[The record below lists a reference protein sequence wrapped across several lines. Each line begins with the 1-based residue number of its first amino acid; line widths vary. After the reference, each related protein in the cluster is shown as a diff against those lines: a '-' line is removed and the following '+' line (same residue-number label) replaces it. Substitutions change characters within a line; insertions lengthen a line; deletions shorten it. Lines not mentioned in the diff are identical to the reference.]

1 MMGEDKGGWRTLAA
15 GGTAGAIDCCFTM
28 PLDTLGTQIQL
39 LNKGP
44 IECTRAIMKAKGV
57 AGLYAG
63 FWPFL
68 IQSSAKSSIR
78 FLGYETLQ
86 NGVDSMGIDRSKMPG
101 SDHRF
106 RRAYNEPVLARVR
119 GAAPECLTVGLNAT
133 SVPVAEP
140 ECHARHVRRLLVAV
154 LWLGCWCNRGPQSD
168 RAYRSRE
175 GARPG
180 NVGRIG
186 QGDHRPATYR

>member
-1 MMGEDKGGWRTLAA
+1 MMGKDKGGWRTLAA

-101 SDHRF
+101 SHRF

-119 GAAPECLTVGLNAT
+119 GAAPECLTV
-133 SVPVAEP
+133 AEP
-140 ECHARHVRRLLVAV
+140 ECHARA
-154 LWLGCWCNRGPQSD
+154 
-168 RAYRSRE
+168 
-175 GARPG
+175 
-180 NVGRIG
+180 GR
-186 QGDHRPATYR
+186 